1 MPNATYRRLFNI
13 VKNDMSRSDLSF
25 RKNLIRELYFLLQI
39 APIIKPELL
48 EHFLAEI
55 EKWYN
60 LNDHKKID
68 LASNKLNK
76 LLNIVHHSKK
86 DAPSEGHQDRPSD
99 SNPDRPK
106 TGVTWNQ
113 NVSPFLRPYTAQRT
127 SKPVPRSAKPTRAE
141 SSKFGEKS
149 TKVDTNDDI
158 CIR

>member
-86 DAPSEGHQDRPSD
+86 DPLSDLQPERPACTA
-99 SNPDRPK
+99 PDRPR

-113 NVSPFLRPYTAQRT
+113 NVSPFLRPYTAQR
-127 SKPVPRSAKPTRAE
+127 SGKPAGKQTRAD
-141 SSKFGEKS
+141 SSKFG
-149 TKVDTNDDI
+149 
-158 CIR
+158 